1 MAECIFNI
9 GLYHYLIFAV
19 ILFLFAVVSVIV
31 CRNVIKILIAIE
43 FMVSAI
49 NINFIAFASYTDSV
63 KLQGFC
69 LSVFYIALGA
79 IETAIA
85 LLIFYLMYREKKSVD
100 IEKYK
105 ELKG

>member
-1 MAECIFNI
+1 MADCIFNI
-9 GLYHYLIFAV
+9 GLYHYLIFA
-19 ILFLFAVVSVIV
+19 IIFFLFAVVSAIV
-31 CRNVIKILIAIE
+31 CRNFIKILITIE

-49 NINFIAFASYTDSV
+49 NINFIAFASYSDSL

-69 LSVFYIALGA
+69 FSIFYIALGA

-85 LLIFYLMYREKKSVD
+85 LLIFYLMYREKKSLD
-100 IEKYK
+100 IEDYK